1 MKLYEDIG
9 YLENEKEVAFPR
21 EVSTIK
27 LSYFILDN
35 SHDKEVSWTKQS
47 KERKK
52 FCFTDFYGIAI
63 FYKFYELLSI

>member
-1 MKLYEDIG
+1 MYILEKELKMELSRQEKMKLYEDIG

-35 SHDKEVSWTKQS
+35 SHDKEVS
-47 KERKK
+47 
-52 FCFTDFYGIAI
+52 
-63 FYKFYELLSI
+63 